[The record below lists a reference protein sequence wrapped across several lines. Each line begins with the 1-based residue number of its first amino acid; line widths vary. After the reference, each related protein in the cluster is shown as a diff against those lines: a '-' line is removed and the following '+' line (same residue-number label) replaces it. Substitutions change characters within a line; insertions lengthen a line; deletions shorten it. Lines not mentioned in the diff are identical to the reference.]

1 MANLAVIN
9 MPVYSLQVVV
19 NRAVGNAWIIWV
31 DLEPKVLDRLADV
44 FCNIVDLLPWFR
56 TWHYGI

>member
-31 DLEPKVLDRLADV
+31 DLEPKVLDLLADV
-44 FCNIVDLLPWFR
+44 FCNIVDLLLLLLR
-56 TWHYGI
+56 WHCGI